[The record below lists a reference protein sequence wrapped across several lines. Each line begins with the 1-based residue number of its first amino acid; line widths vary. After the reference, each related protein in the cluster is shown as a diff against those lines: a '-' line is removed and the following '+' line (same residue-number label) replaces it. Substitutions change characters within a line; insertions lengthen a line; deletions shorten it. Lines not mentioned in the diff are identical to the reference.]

1 MGRESVVKGG
11 EEEVEFDI
19 TERVIEDL
27 VGWDRKGYALRILF
41 GMKEFAQEAENGF
54 RIIHLQ
60 RFAAL
65 KPERLRKCRTLEDVR
80 NAVNALLREDKEE
93 RERGRE
99 VHIRTIKRRVD
110 RLIEEGWIR
119 KVSREGHHDAYQLGG
134 ILPYLHRKNMDVLKK
149 VWSKFVE
156 LLIGD
161 MRPLSPSLGLSISG
175 ELGVLPMGIPVRRV
189 FKETIPWQLRDGTN
203 MFAFGNKEDAERNI
217 EKYSLF
223 MNNPEEI
230 PRLLA
235 WRRNVVGSTEL
246 TKQQLR
252 EMKDLEAVSVIGTPL
267 EMIFRD
273 VFSKYLNRLYP
284 NGWLF
289 IAYNDKAAVSYKKS
303 LKKMTIGTKGHTIS
317 MKVKDIEEG
326 TSKTVD
332 LPILISEV
340 QEEE

>member
-1 MGRESVVKGG
+1 MSGESVVKRG
-11 EEEVEFDI
+11 EKEVEFDI
-19 TERVIEDL
+19 AERVIEDL
-27 VGWDRKGYALRILF
+27 VDWDRKGYALRILF

-65 KPERLRKCRTLEDVR
+65 RPERLRKCRTLKDVR
-80 NAVNALLREDKEE
+80 NAVNALLQEDKEE

-119 KVSREGHHDAYQLGG
+119 KVSREGHHDAYQPGG
-134 ILPYLHRKNMDVLKK
+134 IFPHLHQKNMDVLKK

-156 LLIGD
+156 HLIGD
-161 MRPLSPSLGLSISG
+161 MRPLIPSLGLSISG
-175 ELGVLPMGIPVRRV
+175 ELGVLPMGIPVRHV

-203 MFAFGNKEDAERNI
+203 MIAFGNNEDVKRI
-217 EKYSLF
+217 MKKYSLF
-223 MNNPEEI
+223 LFNLEEI
-230 PRLLA
+230 PRPLA
-235 WRRNVVGSTEL
+235 GRHNLVGTTEL

-252 EMKDLEAVSVIGTPL
+252 EMEEIEAVSVIGTPL
-267 EMIFRD
+267 EMTFRD

-303 LKKMTIGTKGHTIS
+303 LKKMTIGTKEHTIS
-317 MKVKDIEEG
+317 MKVKDIEKG
-326 TSKTVD
+326 TSETLD
-332 LPILISEV
+332 FPILISEV